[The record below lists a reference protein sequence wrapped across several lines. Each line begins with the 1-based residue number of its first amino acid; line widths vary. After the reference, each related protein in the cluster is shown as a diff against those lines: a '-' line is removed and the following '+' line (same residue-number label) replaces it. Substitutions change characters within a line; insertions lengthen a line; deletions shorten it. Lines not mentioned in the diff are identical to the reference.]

1 MTTSAL
7 PQTPATPSSTP
18 PIPGVVFNWADLA
31 QYKNEKR
38 FLDGDPPDIKTFW
51 AGRDDVHGLLR
62 DVLKS
67 AQHSIVL
74 NMFGYDD
81 DELDSIIREKLDTEH
96 IFVQMSLDS
105 TQATGVHEK
114 AILSKWSNDKIGN
127 SIAIGTSAKHAIS
140 HLKLLIV
147 DGVYLVTGSTNWSA
161 SGEGLQDNECTI
173 GNNAVRAA
181 AARTVLDINHD
192 FMLKQMAKPARAA
205 AVSASNGQPPPQAT
219 PA

>member
-1 MTTSAL
+1 M
-7 PQTPATPSSTP
+7 
-18 PIPGVVFNWADLA
+18 PGVVFTWADLA

-96 IFVQMSLDS
+96 VYVQMSLDS

-114 AILSKWSNDKIGN
+114 DILTKWSNDKLGN

-192 FMLKQMAKPARAA
+192 FMLKQMAAKGAQPAPATP
-205 AVSASNGQPPPQAT
+205 SNGPAQPPQGNT
-219 PA
+219 P